1 MSRRLDPKK
10 AVCIVYVAAMFV
22 VAMDATIL
30 NVALKTISDEFH
42 IPPAASGALNVGYL
56 VSIAIVLPLA
66 GWLGD
71 RWGTKRIFLLAL
83 AIFTGASVLCGTAVD
98 VHSLIFYRILQGIG
112 GGLITPLGMAMLFRT
127 FPPQERAKISR
138 SLVLPIAIA
147 PAVGPI
153 LSGVMVEHL
162 SWRWIFY
169 VNLPLGIAA
178 LLLGLLYLQEHKEPE
193 AGRLDIPGVLLSA
206 PGLGLVMYALSQ
218 GPLQGWSSPVII
230 VTGSVGTLLLAG
242 LVFVELRVQKPLLDL
257 RLLQDRLFRTAGLVA
272 MCSAA
277 GLLGMLYVF
286 PLMYQHALQASALDA
301 GLTTFPEALGLMV
314 SSQLVSRF
322 YPRYGPKR
330 IIIVGLLCTAVIF
343 VLLSMVGAGT
353 SPWLIRGMLFAV
365 GLCLGHT
372 VGAVQIAAFSNVPP
386 VSMGR
391 ATTWFAV
398 QNRLGPA
405 IGMAVLSAI
414 MAAMASGQLANGAV
428 EAANSGQLEMNLL
441 AYRTALLGAAAFLL
455 FGLCAAFRIQDSDAA
470 ATMKSRQSS
479 TPATKPVKAGG

>member
-83 AIFTGASVLCGTAVD
+83 AIFTGASVLCGTAAD

-193 AGRLDIPGVLLSA
+193 AGRLDVPGVLLSA

-218 GPLQGWSSPVII
+218 GPLQGWNSPVIT
-230 VTGSVGTLLLAG
+230 VAGSVGTVLLAG
-242 LVFVELRVQKPLLDL
+242 LVFVELRVQQPLLDL

-314 SSQLVSRF
+314 SSQLVPRF
-322 YPRYGPKR
+322 YPR
-330 IIIVGLLCTAVIF
+330 
-343 VLLSMVGAGT
+343 
-353 SPWLIRGMLFAV
+353 
-365 GLCLGHT
+365 
-372 VGAVQIAAFSNVPP
+372 
-386 VSMGR
+386 
-391 ATTWFAV
+391 
-398 QNRLGPA
+398 
-405 IGMAVLSAI
+405 
-414 MAAMASGQLANGAV
+414 
-428 EAANSGQLEMNLL
+428 
-441 AYRTALLGAAAFLL
+441 
-455 FGLCAAFRIQDSDAA
+455 
-470 ATMKSRQSS
+470 
-479 TPATKPVKAGG
+479 